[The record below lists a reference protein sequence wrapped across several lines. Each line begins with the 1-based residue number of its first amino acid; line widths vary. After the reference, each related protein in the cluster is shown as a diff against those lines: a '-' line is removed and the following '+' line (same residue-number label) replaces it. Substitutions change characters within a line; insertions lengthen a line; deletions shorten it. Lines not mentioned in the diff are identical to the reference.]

1 MTRDTQNSNRLLASP
16 APDPRR
22 HAYRED
28 LAAQSLEGQVE
39 AAHFAPG
46 VVRQIARPA
55 VPMRRK
61 PEFAASLDTELL
73 FGETVTLYDVAE
85 GWAWVQAQRDGY
97 VGYIPS
103 DVLTSDVLPPTHR
116 VQASGTFVYPVP
128 DMKAPPLM
136 HLSLNSQLHINET
149 GDKFCRLASG
159 GFVVTRH
166 ISSNDR
172 FARDFVEVAEQL
184 IGTPYLWGG
193 RTRIGLDCSGLVQL
207 SLQAAGVAAPRDSD
221 MQQSEVGEP
230 LPIADDLE
238 GLQRG
243 DLIFWKGHVGMMTD
257 GIMLLHANAHHM
269 AVVMETLPE
278 AVDRI
283 RRSGS
288 EIAAIKR
295 IAKASA
301 QKLAQSASGK
311 V

>member
-1 MTRDTQNSNRLLASP
+1 MTQDPKSIVRKVAAP

-22 HAYRED
+22 NAYRED
-28 LAAQSLEGQVE
+28 LADQGLKGQVE

-46 VVRQIARPA
+46 VVRQILRPA
-55 VPMRRK
+55 VPLRRK
-61 PEFAASLDTELL
+61 PEFSASLDTELL
-73 FGETVTLYDVAE
+73 FGETVTLYDVDE
-85 GWAWVQAQRDGY
+85 GWAWVQATRDGY

-103 DVLTSDVLPPTHR
+103 DVLTAELTPATHR

-128 DMKAPPLM
+128 DMKAPPIM
-136 HLSLNSQLHINET
+136 HLSLNAKLSVSEM
-149 GDKFCRLASG
+149 GDKFCRLTSG

-166 ISSNDR
+166 ISPRDR

-193 RTRIGLDCSGLVQL
+193 RTRIGLDCSGLVQV
-207 SLQAAGVAAPRDSD
+207 SLEAAGIEAPRDSD
-221 MQQSEVGEP
+221 MQQNELGDAVLIP
-230 LPIADDLE
+230 ADLE

-243 DLIFWKGHVGMMTD
+243 DFIFWKGHVGIMTD
-257 GIMLLHANAHHM
+257 AYMLLHANAHHM

-283 RRSGS
+283 SKAGS

-295 IAKASA
+295 LS
-301 QKLAQSASGK
+301 K
-311 V
+311 VV

>member
-1 MTRDTQNSNRLLASP
+1 MSKEPKAAVRSRPEA

-22 HAYRED
+22 NAYRDD
-28 LAAQSLEGQVE
+28 LADHRLEGQVS

-46 VVRQIARPA
+46 VVRQVMRPA
-55 VPMRRK
+55 VPLRRK
-61 PEFAASLDTELL
+61 PEVSAGLDTELL
-73 FGETVTLYDVAE
+73 FGETVTLYDVDE
-85 GWAWVQAQRDGY
+85 GWAWVQALRDGY
-97 VGYIPS
+97 VGYMPADAI
-103 DVLTSDVLPPTHR
+103 TAEIHTPTHR

-128 DMKAPPLM
+128 DMKTPPLM
-136 HLSLNSQLHINET
+136 HLSLNAQLAIAET
-149 GDKFCRLASG
+149 GEKFCRLAGG

-166 ISSNDR
+166 IAARDR
-172 FARDFVEVAEQL
+172 YARDFVDVAEQL

-207 SLQAAGVAAPRDSD
+207 SLEAAGIFSPRDSD
-221 MQQSEVGEP
+221 MQQNELGTAISVP
-230 LPIADDLE
+230 RNLE

-243 DLIFWKGHVGMMTD
+243 DLIFWNGHVGIMTD

-288 EIAAIKR
+288 EISAIKR
-295 IAKASA
+295 
-301 QKLAQSASGK
+301 LGK
-311 V
+311 TEA